1 MEDHQSSSTTTNNTI
16 FLVNQIN
23 TYLSDRSSRSHLL
36 QLPTVRTIGLLKCFD
51 VSESKAT
58 VEDEGSVLHIDTS
71 LIPQFHAHSNTWYT
85 FIGQLEQRNTL
96 LEEAA
101 EEENHAMSRRHNIYY
116 VLKAKIAHE
125 MHGMDSSSIK
135 LWKQSLLARQKFLG
149 ANDIQE
155 YNRNLDSWEVEQWQ
169 N

>member
-16 FLVNQIN
+16 FLVKQIN

-85 FIGQLEQRNTL
+85 FIGQMEQRSAL
-96 LEEAA
+96 REEAA
-101 EEENHAMSRRHNIYY
+101 EENRRHTIYY

-149 ANDIQE
+149 ANNIQE
-155 YNRNLDSWEVEQWQ
+155 YNRNLDS
-169 N
+169 

>member
-36 QLPTVRTIGLLKCFD
+36 HLPTVRTIGLLKCFD

-71 LIPQFHAHSNTWYT
+71 LIPQLHAHSNTWYT
-85 FIGQLEQRNTL
+85 FIGQMEQRSAL
-96 LEEAA
+96 REEAA
-101 EEENHAMSRRHNIYY
+101 EENRRHNIYH

-149 ANDIQE
+149 ANNIQQ
-155 YNRNLDSWEVEQWQ
+155 YNRNLDS
-169 N
+169 